1 MLGFRSYATEVTFD
15 PTMSVSQSLS
25 RASTLYKTY
34 KPVTPGI
41 RHLRRPLNPHLWEGR
56 PIREL
61 TVALRK
67 KGGRNNSG
75 RITIRHRG
83 GGHRRRI
90 RLVDFVRKEPG
101 PHDVIR
107 VEYDPNRS
115 AHIALI
121 KNRDSNVEG
130 IKKWSYILATEG
142 LRAGHVVESFRQG
155 IPDGLVPG
163 YADSKEERA
172 KAATKTVNADG
183 VVETSSA
190 SLAIGVLRSL
200 TIKPGNV
207 VPLRLIPPGT
217 IINSITLQPEGR
229 GILVRSAGS
238 FGQVVSHEE
247 DGKYTHVKL
256 QSGEIRK
263 VLQECCATIGK
274 VSNPLWKNR
283 SLGKAG
289 RSRWL
294 GRRPK
299 VRGMAM
305 NRLVASLRYICSG
318 SPSFL
323 VGAITLTVVDVV
335 NRRVTNT
342 LVQFGDGTQ
351 RVNERGSPV
360 QRVRRTATRWLFT
373 RDLEVKKRELINIPN
388 LHPLSN
394 TLLTFLLVI
403 LVLVRLSFFGLRVF
417 SLLQV
422 TNLVP
427 PFRQLFPDRVFCC
440 RNGDPQ
446 TYVMSFS
453 VLHGKCLSFR

>member
-1 MLGFRSYATEVTFD
+1 MFATQCSRTLLRSCLRPQKTSTLLTTTLGLRSYATEVSLD
-15 PTMSVSQSLS
+15 PSTSISKSLS
-25 RASTLYKTY
+25 RASTLFKTY
-34 KPVTPGI
+34 KPVSPGI

-67 KGGRNNSG
+67 KGGRNNTG
-75 RITIRHRG
+75 KITIRHRG

-90 RLVDFVRKEPG
+90 RLVDFVRKELG
-101 PHDVIR
+101 PHDVVRI
-107 VEYDPNRS
+107 EYDPNRS

-121 KNRDSNVEG
+121 KNRDPSVEG
-130 IKKWSYILATEG
+130 IKKWSYILASEG
-142 LRAGHVVESFRQG
+142 LRAGHVVESFKQG

-163 YADSKEERA
+163 YKDSKEERV

-190 SLAIGVLRSL
+190 SLALGVLRSL

-217 IINSITLQPEGR
+217 IINSVALQPEGR

-247 DGKYTHVKL
+247 GGKYTHVKL

-274 VSNPLWKNR
+274 VSNPLWKSRN
-283 SLGKAG
+283 LGKAG

-305 NRLVASLRYICSG
+305 NRFVIPPTSSLQQ
-318 SPSFL
+318 
-323 VGAITLTVVDVV
+323 LTVIPPRCDHPHGGGRGKSKGNKHPRSIWGWNTKGKRTRKPGPKGPKNSNKMVV
-335 NRRVTNT
+335 H
-342 LVQFGDGTQ
+342 
-351 RVNERGSPV
+351 ERPRGK
-360 QRVRRTATRWLFT
+360 
-373 RDLEVKKRELINIPN
+373 EKRA
-388 LHPLSN
+388 S
-394 TLLTFLLVI
+394 
-403 LVLVRLSFFGLRVF
+403 
-417 SLLQV
+417 
-422 TNLVP
+422 
-427 PFRQLFPDRVFCC
+427 
-440 RNGDPQ
+440 
-446 TYVMSFS
+446 
-453 VLHGKCLSFR
+453 

>member
-1 MLGFRSYATEVTFD
+1 MFATQCSRTLLRSCLRPQKSSVLSATTLGFRSYATEVTLD
-15 PTMSVSQSLS
+15 PSTSISKSLS
-25 RASTLYKTY
+25 RASTLFKTY
-34 KPVTPGI
+34 KPVSPGI

-67 KGGRNNSG
+67 KGGRNNTG
-75 RITIRHRG
+75 KITIRHRG

-101 PHDVIR
+101 QHDVVRI
-107 VEYDPNRS
+107 EYDPNRS

-121 KNRDSNVEG
+121 KNRDPKVEG

-142 LRAGHVVESFRQG
+142 LRAGHVVESFKEG

-163 YADSKEERA
+163 YKDSKEDRA
-172 KAATKTVNADG
+172 KAAVKTVNADG

-190 SLAIGVLRSL
+190 SLALGVLRSL

-207 VPLRLIPPGT
+207 VPLRLVPPGT
-217 IINSITLQPEGR
+217 IVNSVALQPEGR

-238 FGQVVSHEE
+238 FGQVVSHE
-247 DGKYTHVKL
+247 DGGKYTHVKL
-256 QSGEIRK
+256 QSGEVRK

-294 GRRPK
+294 GRRPT

-305 NRLVASLRYICSG
+305 NR
-318 SPSFL
+318 F
-323 VGAITLTVVDVV
+323 
-335 NRRVTNT
+335 
-342 LVQFGDGTQ
+342 
-351 RVNERGSPV
+351 
-360 QRVRRTATRWLFT
+360 
-373 RDLEVKKRELINIPN
+373 
-388 LHPLSN
+388 
-394 TLLTFLLVI
+394 VI
-403 LVLVRLSFFGLRVF
+403 
-417 SLLQV
+417 
-422 TNLVP
+422 
-427 PFRQLFPDRVFCC
+427 
-440 RNGDPQ
+440 
-446 TYVMSFS
+446 FS
-453 VLHGKCLSFR
+453 VIRASFAAAHHCTF

>member
-1 MLGFRSYATEVTFD
+1 MCFSVGGYWKKLFDRVRIVHHVSCASDLMFATQCSRSFLRSCLRPQKTSVLSTTTLGFRNYATEVTFD
-15 PTMSVSQSLS
+15 PTASVSQSLS

-34 KPVTPGI
+34 KPITPGI

-107 VEYDPNRS
+107 IEYDPNRS

-142 LRAGHVVESFRQG
+142 LRAGHVVESFKQG
-155 IPDGLVPG
+155 ISDGLVPG
-163 YADSKEERA
+163 YKDSKEERA
-172 KAATKTVNADG
+172 KAAAKVVNADG
-183 VVETSSA
+183 VIETSSA

-217 IINSITLQPEGR
+217 IINSVALQPEGR

-256 QSGEIRK
+256 QSGEVRK

-305 NRLVASLRYICSG
+305 NRSVTPLRCLCRSSL
-318 SPSFL
+318 P
-323 VGAITLTVVDVV
+323 
-335 NRRVTNT
+335 
-342 LVQFGDGTQ
+342 
-351 RVNERGSPV
+351 
-360 QRVRRTATRWLFT
+360 
-373 RDLEVKKRELINIPN
+373 
-388 LHPLSN
+388 PL
-394 TLLTFLLVI
+394 
-403 LVLVRLSFFGLRVF
+403 
-417 SLLQV
+417 
-422 TNLVP
+422 
-427 PFRQLFPDRVFCC
+427 
-440 RNGDPQ
+440 
-446 TYVMSFS
+446 
-453 VLHGKCLSFR
+453 

>member
-1 MLGFRSYATEVTFD
+1 MLSTATLGLRTYATEVSFD
-15 PTMSVSQSLS
+15 PSTSVSQSLS
-25 RASTLYKTY
+25 RTSTLYKTY
-34 KPVTPGI
+34 KPITPGI
-41 RHLRRPLNPHLWEGR
+41 RHLRRPLNPHIWEGR
-56 PIREL
+56 PVREL

-67 KGGRNNSG
+67 KGGRNNTG

-83 GGHRRRI
+83 GGHRRRV

-107 VEYDPNRS
+107 IEYDPNRS

-142 LRAGHVVESFRQG
+142 LRAGHVVESFKQG

-163 YADSKEERA
+163 YTDSKEERV
-172 KAATKTVNADG
+172 KAATKKVNADG

-190 SLAIGVLRSL
+190 SLAVGVLRSL

-217 IINSITLQPEGR
+217 IVNSIALQPEGR

-256 QSGEIRK
+256 QSGEVRK

-305 NRLVASLRYICSG
+305 NRYLTPYLVFAVTHCH
-318 SPSFL
+318 FL
-323 VGAITLTVVDVV
+323 
-335 NRRVTNT
+335 
-342 LVQFGDGTQ
+342 
-351 RVNERGSPV
+351 
-360 QRVRRTATRWLFT
+360 
-373 RDLEVKKRELINIPN
+373 
-388 LHPLSN
+388 
-394 TLLTFLLVI
+394 
-403 LVLVRLSFFGLRVF
+403 
-417 SLLQV
+417 
-422 TNLVP
+422 
-427 PFRQLFPDRVFCC
+427 
-440 RNGDPQ
+440 
-446 TYVMSFS
+446 
-453 VLHGKCLSFR
+453 